1 MTINVLR
8 YIIIPDDC
16 IYWKG
21 ELYMARPRKDY
32 KPVSFKMD
40 AAIYDRLTDFCKRT
54 GQMKTFAFE
63 KALEMY
69 MDHFD
74 NVMSNSEKISK

>member
-1 MTINVLR
+1 MKIDN
-8 YIIIPDDC
+8 C

-21 ELYMARPRKDY
+21 ELFMARPRKDY

-40 AAIYDRLTDFCKRT
+40 AAIYDRLTDFCRRT

-69 MDHFD
+69 MDNFD
-74 NVMSNSEKISK
+74 NLMDNSEKVSK

>member
-1 MTINVLR
+1 
-8 YIIIPDDC
+8 
-16 IYWKG
+16 
-21 ELYMARPRKDY
+21 MARPRKDY
-32 KPVSFKMD
+32 KPVYFKMD

-74 NVMSNSEKISK
+74 NVMSNSEKISKQFLKGQFMTLQKYEP